1 MIIDAS
7 PTPALLLLCIGQAC
21 QVTIVIV
28 APHQRDV
35 IGHTQSA
42 LHNLEHLLIRN
53 KDLRHLLH
61 ILTVVLPDKL
71 ALVVDDLLK
80 SRKLFLFGLH
90 TFHRPIVDSTHA
102 NGKEFL

>member
-7 PTPALLLLCIGQAC
+7 PTLTLLLFCIRQTR

-28 APHQRDV
+28 APHQRDI

-42 LHNLEHLLIRN
+42 LHNLEHLFIRY

-61 ILTVVLPDKL
+61 ILTVVSPDKL
-71 ALVVDDLLK
+71 ALVVYHLLK
-80 SRKLFLFGLH
+80 CCKLFLFGLH
-90 TFHRPIVDSTHA
+90 TFHRPIVDATHA
-102 NGKEFL
+102 NGEEFL